1 MAIRAYQQ
9 ARGQGHRN
17 VCLIPVSAHGTN
29 PASAVMAGM
38 RVVIVASDEA
48 GNVDMADLKAKAA
61 LHKDELSESKGMGFR
76 RAAAAVP
83 VHQPTESWKVSRKAL
98 GMGCDCKSLY
108 ELLSTLIKHVLGCSE
123 DKLLQFLQL
132 RCLNDTSKAFE
143 EEMAEVEEAGAKVYV
158 SNLVVMEA
166 YFACQHHYGM
176 AKEDVI
182 EGLRKLLSVPTFMT
196 HPELQGLLAMEGL
209 ARAKLGLLDRLI
221 HAEARTARLES
232 VTFEKAAGR
241 LGGVRL
247 LASAE

>member
-1 MAIRAYQQ
+1 MKAPEIR
-9 ARGQGHRN
+9 
-17 VCLIPVSAHGTN
+17 S
-29 PASAVMAGM
+29 
-38 RVVIVASDEA
+38 
-48 GNVDMADLKAKAA
+48 
-61 LHKDELSESKGMGFR
+61 
-76 RAAAAVP
+76 
-83 VHQPTESWKVSRKAL
+83 
-98 GMGCDCKSLY
+98 
-108 ELLSTLIKHVLGCSE
+108 VL
-123 DKLLQFLQL
+123 
-132 RCLNDTSKAFE
+132 DTSVVMRLLTGQPEGQAVAARRY
-143 EEMAEVEEAGAKVYV
+143 MAEVEEAGAKVYV